1 MPFQLRSGNRPTYK
15 EMGISSIDSTI
26 SKSASPN
33 KFLAGLGKK
42 IKQGVKTVGGAIMG
56 STPIG
61 MGINALRGAS
71 GGGGGIKGALSGGIK
86 GALSGGIMSMLGAG
100 GGFGGGGLF
109 GGKGAFP
116 KTGLGPL
123 GGRIVPKA
131 FKKNK

>member
-71 GGGGGIKGALSGGIK
+71 GGGGGIKGALSGGI
-86 GALSGGIMSMLGAG
+86 MSMLGAG

>member
-71 GGGGGIKGALSGGIK
+71 SGGGGGIK

-123 GGRIVPKA
+123 GGRIVPRA

>member
-71 GGGGGIKGALSGGIK
+71 SGGGGGIK

>member
-71 GGGGGIKGALSGGIK
+71 GGGCGIK

-100 GGFGGGGLF
+100 GGFGGGLF

>member
-71 GGGGGIKGALSGGIK
+71 GGGGGIKGALSGGI
-86 GALSGGIMSMLGAG
+86 MSMLGAG

-123 GGRIVPKA
+123 GGRIVPRA

>member
-71 GGGGGIKGALSGGIK
+71 GGGGGGIK

-123 GGRIVPKA
+123 GGRIVPRA